1 MGKFEIIGHRKVMGK
16 DTGEIIEIDDD
27 QLAATLVAGNHIK
40 EDKRARTKKGH
51 YKADDPKTKENE
63 AYE

>member
-40 EDKRARTKKGH
+40 EVKRARTKKEQW
-51 YKADDPKTKENE
+51 PSFI
-63 AYE
+63 

>member
-1 MGKFEIIGHRKVMGK
+1 MKSRKK
-16 DTGEIIEIDDD
+16 
-27 QLAATLVAGNHIK
+27 K
-40 EDKRARTKKGH
+40 KYKRARTKKGH

>member
-1 MGKFEIIGHRKVMGK
+1 MGK

-27 QLAATLVAGNHIK
+27 QLAATFVAGKNIK
-40 EDKRARTKKGH
+40 EVKRARTKKVL